1 MYAVICRPK
10 YWEEISSVI
19 SSLEEHIVFSKI
31 QDEIDFTDE
40 MEQINRI
47 SIKHLIIDIT
57 AIQSLKEFLRSIK
70 NYRIMNDR
78 TQIIIIAPF
87 SEPGNE
93 LLHSLVSMGIYD
105 ILAPAD
111 ESIEDNLAIAPL
123 LINSLKDPSS
133 YKRAVRWIIDNDNS
147 ESQVQTKTNKIKSKE
162 YHDSQGQNVIQ
173 IMKNDIV
180 QIMKNGLKETML
192 SWGWDSS
199 GKSFFIVNLAVKLAK
214 SGSKVALIEGNLNNF
229 ELFSYFQIEEKHE
242 GLDILLKNSMD
253 DDILDHAFKPIKNLF
268 VFASM
273 PSIVKPKNL
282 DVGLFKEK
290 LRDKVDFILLDNPS
304 TINNDLINNMRQ
316 ASKVFVVVTPNIA
329 KLAALSQN
337 LISLSEAGIN
347 LGKFEVILNF
357 YTTSKLISPES
368 VSSLLNINTA
378 AVIPPMFPGG
388 FESHM
393 KGKPITLSS
402 EGKEVEDSLSKIL
415 DSLWI
420 TKNSKKSFIS
430 RFKK

>member
-57 AIQSLKEFLRSIK
+57 AIQSQKEFLRSIK

-87 SEPGNE
+87 FEPGNE

-133 YKRAVRWIIDNDNS
+133 YKRAVRWIIDNDNP
-147 ESQVQTKTNKIKSKE
+147 ESQVQSKTNKIKSKE
-162 YHDSQGQNVIQ
+162 YHDSQEQNVIQ

-214 SGSKVALIEGNLNNF
+214 SGSKVALIEGNLNNS
-229 ELFSYFQIEEKHE
+229 ELFSFFQIEENHE
-242 GLDILLKNSMD
+242 GLEILLKNSMD
-253 DDILDHAFKPIKNLF
+253 EDILDHAFKPIKNLF

-304 TINNDLINNMRQ
+304 AINNDLINNMRQ

-329 KLAALSQN
+329 KLAALSQE
-337 LISLSEAGIN
+337 LKSLSEAGIN

-357 YTTSKLISPES
+357 YTASKLISPES

-393 KGKPITLSS
+393 KGKPIILSS